1 MSSSQASQASQV
13 QDLQNEAQATDE
25 SGKQQ
30 QDECEKEGSES
41 PPLMTAQEERQNRN
55 DKNEEKMTFKDAIIL
70 IVCGI
75 GLPTLDVYSDLVFSL
90 RLIFGTCDRCR
101 GIRGRRRHPIYGS
114 MMLIPIAFSTIFHLP
129 HWWRT
134 EGTTKKRLL
143 TLPLLLLQV

>member
-1 MSSSQASQASQV
+1 MSTMSSSQASQV
-13 QDLQNEAQATDE
+13 QDLRNETNDE
-25 SGKQQ
+25 SGKQ

-41 PPLMTAQEERQNRN
+41 SPLTTAQEERQNRN
-55 DKNEEKMTFKDAIIL
+55 DKNEEKMTLKDAIIL
-70 IVCGI
+70 IVFGI
-75 GLPTLDVYSDLVFSL
+75 GLPTLDIYSDLVFSL
-90 RLIFGTCDRCR
+90 RLIFGTCDGWTCR
-101 GIRGRRRHPIYGS
+101 DRGTRHPIYGS